1 MKLFKRIYWLIAVAA
16 LIGVILFAP
25 HVVDYEWGVG
35 AYIAITWIVFVIVFG
50 LVGVFAPQIQKR
62 FLDK

>member
-16 LIGVILFAP
+16 LVGVIIFAP
-25 HVVDYEWGVG
+25 QVVEYEWGTG
-35 AYIAITWIVFVIVFG
+35 AYIAIGWITFVIVFG